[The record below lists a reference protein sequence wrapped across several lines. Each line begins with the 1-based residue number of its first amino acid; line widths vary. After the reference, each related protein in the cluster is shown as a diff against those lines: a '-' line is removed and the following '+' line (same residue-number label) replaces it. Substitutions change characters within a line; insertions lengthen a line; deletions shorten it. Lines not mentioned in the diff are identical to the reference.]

1 MKESALDDCPGMSPR
16 RKALLLEK
24 FGSVARIR
32 KATSKEIAKIQGI
45 SENFAIIILKHLS

>member
-32 KATSKEIAKIQGI
+32 KASVKDIAKIPGI
-45 SENFAIIILKHLS
+45 SESFAETILKHL